1 MFDQRDK
8 KPDISLEA
16 MQEEL
21 IKLQKEMQ
29 AELMKDSS
37 VINQIKLGYFDD
49 QDVVNKQPVIKKDL
63 VPQEKIKYF
72 VSKYKKNYKIK
83 IIGIGGAG
91 NNIVED
97 IIRQYPDLVSENLIF
112 YQLNTDCKH
121 LNQLAQG
128 RSKAIR
134 YLIDS
139 PYTFGNGAGGDVEKA
154 RLAISQYFDS
164 ELDEILTDCDICI
177 VIAGLGKGTGS
188 AGSTYIINKAAS
200 KKIITLAYVVIPPN
214 TEGSISYEKATDAL
228 YDLLK
233 NANAISQLRMDDI
246 NKNLNYLSVVNRNQE
261 ISNNIGLSIK
271 TIVNLINEQTIHN
284 LDYADLITF
293 FTKKDQL
300 AYEFLVKEIKLS
312 SSQENLVA
320 QKLLSDDWLD
330 ANQLIVIYQLSKQ
343 LPGRLYDELNARI
356 KASVNKNAHI
366 VFGSKY
372 IEGDENIITILG
384 KKTSSLIHAKNPL
397 ALESF
402 NLIDRSDEQIKNDLS
417 NDYLRNNSKL
427 LEQKLAVI
435 NQEPPEYT
443 FRATNRVN
451 GKIETSS
458 ILSLLDDEE

>member
-8 KPDISLEA
+8 KLEKSLEE

-29 AELMKDSS
+29 AVLMKDRTA
-37 VINQIKLGYFDD
+37 NQIRLGYFDD
-49 QDVVNKQPVIKKDL
+49 QEFLVEPQAQPEEEMI
-63 VPQEKIKYF
+63 EYF

-83 IIGIGGAG
+83 VIGIGGAG

-97 IIRQYPDLVSENLIF
+97 ILRQYPDLVSENLMF
-112 YQLNTDCKH
+112 YQLNTDSKH
-121 LNQLAQG
+121 LNLLARN

-139 PYTFGNGAGGDVEKA
+139 PYTDGHGAGGDVQKA
-154 RLAISQYFDS
+154 RLAISQYFDK
-164 ELDEILTDCDICI
+164 EVDEILNECDICI

-188 AGSTYIINKAAS
+188 AGSTYIINKAAT
-200 KKIITLAYVVIPPN
+200 KKIIALAYVVIPPN
-214 TEGSISYEKATDAL
+214 TEGSLSYEKATDAL

-233 NANAISQLRMDDI
+233 DANAISQLRMDDI
-246 NKNLNYLSVVNRNQE
+246 NKNLNYLSVVERNQE

-271 TIVNLINEQTIHN
+271 TIVNLINEQTIYN

-293 FTKKDQL
+293 FQKKDQL

-312 SSQENLVA
+312 SSQENLVV

-343 LPGRLYDELNARI
+343 LPGKLYDELNAKI
-356 KASVNKNAHI
+356 KASVNRNAHI

-372 IEGDENIITILG
+372 VDGDDNIITILG
-384 KKTSSLIHAKNPL
+384 KKTSSLIHANNTL
-397 ALESF
+397 AYDPY
-402 NLIDRSDEQIKNDLS
+402 NLISRPDQQIKNVMTD
-417 NDYLRNNSKL
+417 DYLWNKAKL
-427 LEQKLAVI
+427 LEQKLAAI
-435 NQEPPEYT
+435 NQDQTQNT
-443 FRATNRVN
+443 FKNTNRAD

-458 ILSLLDDEE
+458 ILNLLDQDE